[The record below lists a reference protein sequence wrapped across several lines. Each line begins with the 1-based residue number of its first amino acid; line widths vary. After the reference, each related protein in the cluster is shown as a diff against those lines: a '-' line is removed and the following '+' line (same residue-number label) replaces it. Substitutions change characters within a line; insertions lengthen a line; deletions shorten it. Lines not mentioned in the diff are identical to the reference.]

1 MKQGTYLLT
10 LIGNSWIFR
19 QFVPRRIIKP
29 STPQPKSIREI
40 NENKLETLLEL
51 TIMHVGSASI
61 YDDLCVAAPW
71 SLADVNDSFEDDIN
85 AVDNDGGRRTAYGMF
100 HTTKDAVMAATE
112 DDRTSSAWHNGLQR
126 ILEDQKGIGRRHNKS
141 SVSRQRRRRQ
151 NLDNLMKLEVRI
163 AVSHSLLGRVGLRL
177 WAAVRRDYITMDQH
191 LERCRTAM
199 LSITDEMLWN
209 LCSGRVQV

>member
-1 MKQGTYLLT
+1 M
-10 LIGNSWIFR
+10 
-19 QFVPRRIIKP
+19 
-29 STPQPKSIREI
+29 
-40 NENKLETLLEL
+40 
-51 TIMHVGSASI
+51 
-61 YDDLCVAAPW
+61 AAPW

-209 LCSGRVQV
+209 LCSGRGAGVGSADCSEDVPAWPYVKTVEQCNNQHGCSGLSYVTIPENASAICSL